1 MSMCRF
7 ITIAGQKG
15 GSGKSTTSVNLAAS
29 LALLE
34 KKALLVDCDPR
45 ARSTAWSGMKAG
57 CHANGLG
64 SVFSGQ
70 AEPAEAVSKTQLKFM
85 DIIPSGFNLFPA
97 ASKLSRNLGNEK
109 ILRIFLRDLKEKYD
123 YVIIDSPSC
132 FSFLAVAAM
141 AASDWLIVP
150 FTCPLDFSAANF
162 TEEIILLLKMV
173 KYIRNKY
180 QIPLK
185 IAGLL
190 PVKSSIDEIHTF
202 LSSHKQNSI
211 GDIVYSTYIPDDPA
225 LTKAAGCG
233 KPVALYDAEAS
244 GSKAYLDFAWELD
257 SFFK

>member
-1 MSMCRF
+1 MNTCRV

-34 KKALLVDCDPR
+34 KKSLLVDCDPR

-57 CHANGLG
+57 GHVNGLG

-70 AEPAEAVSKTQLKFM
+70 VEPAEAVSKTLLKFM
-85 DIIPSGFNLFPA
+85 DIIPSGFTLFHA
-97 ASKLSRNLGNEK
+97 ASKLSRNFGNEK
-109 ILRIFLRDLKEKYD
+109 ILRTFLRDLKEKYD

-132 FSFLAVAAM
+132 FSFLTVVAM
-141 AASDWLIVP
+141 AASDRLIIPV
-150 FTCPLDFSAANF
+150 TCPLDFFAANF
-162 TEEIILLLKMV
+162 TEEIIFLLKMV
-173 KYIRNKY
+173 QYIKNNY

-190 PVKSSIDEIHTF
+190 PVKNSINEIHTF
-202 LSSHKQNSI
+202 LSSQKQDSI
-211 GDIVYSTYIPDDPA
+211 GDIVCSTYIPDDPA

-244 GSKAYLDFAWELD
+244 GSKAYLDFAWEVD